1 MDLPSIV
8 GSSLRDVIEASV
20 TDRVLPYRIL
30 SLGHLSSW
38 NTFQRD
44 LTEIFRR
51 YHSTFDHQVSFSSFA
66 ACPTICFLFHFK
78 NRSAL
83 STPRCSSDT
92 PCDDNDKDNNNE
104 KDHWHHLFLNHP
116 DLSRGQ
122 SSFDRLHRSM
132 NKPL

>member
-8 GSSLRDVIEASV
+8 GASLRDVIETSV

-51 YHSTFDHQVSFSSFA
+51 HSTFDEQVFFLCFRCLSDELLLVSLQGSFYS
-66 ACPTICFLFHFK
+66 ACCTLFIVQ
-78 NRSAL
+78 
-83 STPRCSSDT
+83 TV
-92 PCDDNDKDNNNE
+92 
-104 KDHWHHLFLNHP
+104 
-116 DLSRGQ
+116 
-122 SSFDRLHRSM
+122 
-132 NKPL
+132 